1 MAAID
6 CSLERLIACLVL
18 LPLLA
23 SLNRIAAQDRD
34 LILKVMQSVQ
44 FRSAMWRI
52 SLIEKFEISIQQLQQ
67 VKQPTLVITSGND
80 RLLPSQAEGKFL
92 VQQIPRSSLHLIP
105 EGGHAVLLEQDIDL
119 HKILSMHGF
128 LERKEEKIPTE
139 LSVDESPVVT
149 TTMQK
154 ETKL

>member
-1 MAAID
+1 
-6 CSLERLIACLVL
+6 
-18 LPLLA
+18 
-23 SLNRIAAQDRD
+23 
-34 LILKVMQSVQ
+34 
-44 FRSAMWRI
+44 MWRI